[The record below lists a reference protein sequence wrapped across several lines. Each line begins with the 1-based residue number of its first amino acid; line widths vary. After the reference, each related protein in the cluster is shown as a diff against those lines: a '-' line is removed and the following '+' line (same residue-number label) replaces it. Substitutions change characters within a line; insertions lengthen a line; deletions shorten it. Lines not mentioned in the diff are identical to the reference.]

1 VRGIKLDIGK
11 PSPRRGRSLDPG
23 LQSELWRFT
32 GIVLIVLLISLLVD
46 QVFVFFLVCIL
57 LVYLSWHLL
66 NLLRLSHRLANGELL
81 QHPYPGGMWR
91 DIYERVRV
99 LQARKHSSKGKFTRF
114 REIASALPDAVVIL
128 GQQSK
133 IVWCNPEAQRM
144 LGLYWPKSM
153 GQPLLKLV
161 NHPVLE
167 EYINNGDYSR
177 PLEFSTPANRASV
190 LSLRITRFGKQADHY
205 LLVARDITQI
215 YHLNQTQQDFVA
227 NVSHELR
234 TPLTVIT
241 GFLENMH
248 YSGEERRKWGRSVE
262 LMQGQAKRMQG
273 IIDELL
279 TLSRLQISKQAN
291 LTETVFVSYLLAS
304 IVKEARLISKES
316 AHNITLAADPVVWV
330 KGNSNELRSA
340 FSNLI
345 FNAVKHTPLRA
356 KVDIRWYADKAGA
369 HFTVTDTGEGI
380 AARHIPRLTERF
392 YRVDQ
397 GRSRQSG
404 GTGLGLAIV
413 NYVLAR
419 HNAELHIAS
428 EVGRGTVFSCHFP
441 VDMVVINQDDTDA
454 ILGSASTGGL
464 ISPDVPHPD
473 SP

>member
-1 VRGIKLDIGK
+1 V
-11 PSPRRGRSLDPG
+11 RSLAPG

-32 GIVLIVLLISLLVD
+32 GIVLIVILISLLVD
-46 QVFVFFLVCIL
+46 QVFVFVLIWTL
-57 LVYLSWHLL
+57 LAYLGWHLL
-66 NLLRLSHRLANGELL
+66 NLLRLSHRLATGEML
-81 QHPYPGGMWR
+81 QHPYPGGLWR

-99 LQARKHSSKGKFTRF
+99 LQARKHKSKGKFTRF
-114 REIASALPDAVVIL
+114 REVASALPDAVVIL
-128 GQQSK
+128 GQHGK
-133 IVWCNPEAQRM
+133 IVWCNSEAQRM

-167 EYINNGDYSR
+167 EYISNGDYSR
-177 PLEFSTPANRASV
+177 PLEFSSPANKATV

-241 GFLENMH
+241 GFLENMY
-248 YSGEERRKWGRSVE
+248 YSGEERRNWGRSVE

-273 IIDELL
+273 IIDELI
-279 TLSRLQISKQAN
+279 TLSRIQISKQSN

-304 IVKEARLISKES
+304 IVKEARLLSRES
-316 AHNITLAADPVVWV
+316 VHDITLAADPVIWL
-330 KGNSNELRSA
+330 KGNRDELRSA

-345 FNAVKHTPLRA
+345 FNAVKHTPSRA
-356 KVDIRWYADKAGA
+356 KIDIRWYADKAGA
-369 HFTVTDTGEGI
+369 HFIVSDTGEGV

-413 NYVLAR
+413 KHVLER

-441 VDMVVINQDDTDA
+441 ADIVVIKQDDTNA
-454 ILGSASTGGL
+454 IAGSSSGEGL
-464 ISPDVPHPD
+464 ISPDAPHPD
-473 SP
+473 PSSE